1 MDSSETTTW
10 TFSVGTASEPG
21 RLCLL
26 FVVFFTKEIPFCNRN
41 EFGGHKLDCYFV
53 AE

>member
-10 TFSVGTASEPG
+10 TFRVATANEPG

-26 FVVFFTKEIPFCNRN
+26 FFLYRSIDHFERN
-41 EFGGHKLDCYFV
+41 ELGV
-53 AE
+53 R